1 MKNSQIS
8 FIFILFLSATFFA
21 CQKEAALPGDVLVN
35 PQVNNVRTEIKFSIG
50 EKSYAL
56 SAVRQE
62 LESSSNG
69 AACGGDCGS
78 AFGKDFSSD
87 WTTYSAA
94 NNLLSVTRQDDA
106 VAPAFRLSIVGA
118 INLNASS
125 LPAKVANARITLND
139 FAGTLIQPNDD
150 PAYSTGTLSFEG
162 TQDAVELTVTSRN
175 GNVVEGTFSGTL
187 KMPNGSAVEVRD
199 GSFIAQVAGL

>member
-1 MKNSQIS
+1 MKNSQIG
-8 FIFILFLSATFFA
+8 FALILFLAVVFFA
-21 CQKEAALPGDVLVN
+21 CQKEATLPGDVLAK
-35 PQVNNVRTEIKFSIG
+35 PQANNVRTEIKFSIG

-94 NNLLSVTRQDDA
+94 NNLLSITRQDDA
-106 VAPAFRLSIVGA
+106 VAPAFRIAIVGA
-118 INLNASS
+118 INLNASG
-125 LPAKVANARITLND
+125 LPAKVANVRITLND
-139 FAGTLIQPNDD
+139 FAGALIQPNDD
-150 PAYSTGTLSFEG
+150 PAYSTGALSFEG
-162 TQDAVELTVTSRN
+162 TQDSVELTVVSRN
-175 GNVVEGTFSGTL
+175 GNVVEGIFSGTL
-187 KMPNGSAVEVRD
+187 KMPNGSAIEVRN
-199 GSFIAQVAGL
+199 GSFIAQLSGL